1 MGRWFWIMAAV
12 SFGIDQF
19 SKWLVV
25 FQWDLKNI
33 LYMDVWPG
41 FITFVMGWNRGIN
54 FGLFAGQPDA
64 ARWILIALALG
75 ICVFICVWARKDGRP
90 LAMGFAGLLVGGALA
105 NVLDRILYGAVA
117 DFLNVTCCGIQ
128 NPFSF
133 NLADVF
139 VFAGA
144 IGLVFFADDKKNA

>member
-1 MGRWFWIMAAV
+1 MGRWFWIMAVVA
-12 SFGIDQF
+12 FGIDQF
-19 SKWLVV
+19 SKWLVI
-25 FQWDLKNI
+25 FQWDLKNT

-41 FITFVMGWNRGIN
+41 FITFIMGWNRGIN

-75 ICVFICVWARKDGRP
+75 ICIFVAIWSRRDGRP
-90 LAMGFAGLLVGGALA
+90 VIMGFSGLLIGGALA

-133 NLADVF
+133 NLADILI
-139 VFAGA
+139 FAGA
-144 IGLVFFADDKKNA
+144 IGFVFFADDKKKA